1 MLTFT
6 SKDQIFNLKTT
17 STQLQNKNE
26 EDGTKRNV
34 MTTDTTT
41 ILGFLTLGK
50 SIFIFNNH

>member
-50 SIFIFNNH
+50 SIFNIS

>member
-1 MLTFT
+1 MLTFS
-6 SKDQIFNLKTT
+6 SKDQIFNLEIE
-17 STQLQNKNE
+17 SSQLDDKNE

-50 SIFIFNNH
+50 SIFNNS